1 MSWGN
6 VAETMPAKNITYTAE
21 YKVNQYKLTYLIDGR
36 VYKTYMIDFGSEITP
51 EDEAEDDDYYY
62 GWEDVPETMPAHDV
76 EVNAYITKVLGWAKS
91 IDKSTNVYTLD
102 GQQVLIPQKG
112 NIYIINGKKVKF

>member
-1 MSWGN
+1 
-6 VAETMPAKNITYTAE
+6 
-21 YKVNQYKLTYLIDGR
+21 
-36 VYKTYMIDFGSEITP
+36 IDFGSEITP

-91 IDKSTNVYTLD
+91 KDKNTTIYTLD
-102 GQQVLIPQKG
+102 GQKILIPQKG